1 MIENIAVPTFGL
13 FHLQQLCRNFIIV
26 QLCNV
31 LQSVSFLSSSVTLKY
46 GFYNIALNSIVPLS
60 KFFLR
65 AMNIFWM
72 NIGWKDGRKDES
84 NVNGSQF

>member
-1 MIENIAVPTFGL
+1 MQELHNCTIMQCTSICF
-13 FHLQQLCRNFIIV
+13 F
-26 QLCNV
+26 
-31 LQSVSFLSSSVTLKY
+31 SVFFPSVTLKY